1 MYQWTTKASYY
12 EFNVNSITLKKTFR
26 YIGWS
31 YATKKHWT
39 ELVRWV
45 KSGNV
50 VCINDKLYF
59 NEKKLRYDLEDMPTF
74 SNVRNKASLN
84 HVPISHKEWIL

>member
-1 MYQWTTKASYY
+1 MTHWTTRASYY
-12 EFNVNSITLKKTFR
+12 EFNIKAKKTFR

-31 YATKKHWT
+31 YATKDHWN

-50 VCINDKLYF
+50 VSINDKLYF
-59 NEKKLRYDLEDMPTF
+59 NEKKLRYDLEDIPTF
-74 SNVRNKASLN
+74 STPKNKASLN
-84 HVPISHKEWIL
+84 HVPISQKEWVL

>member
-1 MYQWTTKASYY
+1 MYYWTTRASYY
-12 EFNVNSITLKKTFR
+12 EYNIKAKKTFR

-31 YATKKHWT
+31 YATKNHWN

-59 NEKKLRYDLEDMPTF
+59 NEKKLRYDLEDIPTS

>member
-1 MYQWTTKASYY
+1 MNHWTTRASYY
-12 EFNVNSITLKKTFR
+12 EFNIKAKKTFR

-31 YATKKHWT
+31 YATKDHWN

-50 VCINDKLYF
+50 VSINDKLYF
-59 NEKKLRYDLEDMPTF
+59 NEKKLRYDLEDIPTS
-74 SNVRNKASLN
+74 SNARNKASLN
-84 HVPISHKEWIL
+84 HVPISQKEWVL